1 MPKTGDSERA
11 KANERAAGSAPSAS
25 RLSDRLR
32 AERRPFEPVADAQI
46 LAAIERAERHHGPG
60 HQAGVLRSTLAEH
73 LGFVHNSWTTR
84 RLRPQIDALRSA
96 GLLRDVRRHG
106 LDLLVLTSVGRRSL
120 TKARK
125 SGMVVLVES
134 PQHRFWRH
142 SRAVSGERI
151 DGFRQR
157 LRVTLAEA
165 RALLDAAEVSSDE
178 WFKLAP
184 RLERD
189 CSRLGSATYCLREW
203 PEPDDA
209 RADVDDGEFRGRR
222 NVWRW
227 DGT

>member
-1 MPKTGDSERA
+1 MPKTGDPERA
-11 KANERAAGSAPSAS
+11 SGQAAESSPST
-25 RLSDRLR
+25 LGDRLR
-32 AERRPFEPVADAQI
+32 EERRPFEPIVDAQI

-60 HQAGVLRSTLAEH
+60 HEAGVLRSTLAEH

-84 RLRPQIDALRSA
+84 RLRPQLDALRSA

-106 LDLLVLTSVGRRSL
+106 LDLLVLTSVGRTSL

-125 SGMVVLVES
+125 SGIVVLVES
-134 PQHRFWRH
+134 PQHRLWRH
-142 SRAVSGERI
+142 SRAVAGGRI

-157 LRVTLAEA
+157 VRVTLDEA
-165 RALLDAAEVSSDE
+165 CALLDAAEVPSDE
-178 WFKLAP
+178 WFTLAP
-184 RLERD
+184 RLERE
-189 CSRLGSATYCLREW
+189 CWRLASATYCLREW